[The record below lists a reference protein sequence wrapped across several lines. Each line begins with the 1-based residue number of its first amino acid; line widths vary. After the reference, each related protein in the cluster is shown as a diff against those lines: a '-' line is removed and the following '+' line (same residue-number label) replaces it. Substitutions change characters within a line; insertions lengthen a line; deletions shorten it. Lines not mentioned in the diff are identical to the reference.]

1 MASGKEIKQQIGS
14 IKNTQKITN
23 AMQMVAASKMRRA
36 QERMAASQPYA
47 KKIREVSHHV
57 AGGQMDVKHPY
68 LANRELKR
76 VGMIVVSSDRGLCGG
91 LNVNAFKTATNE
103 IKKYREEG
111 VEVAFC
117 PIGKKAV
124 GFFRRHGGEMLAT
137 KQDYGDAPE
146 LSDLVGS
153 MKVMLDA
160 YDEGKLD
167 RLVVI
172 SNEFINAM
180 TQKPVVRQ
188 LLPLVT
194 DDEQSDKE
202 EHQPKAEQGKI
213 WSYEYE
219 PDDPKVILNELLVR
233 YVESQI
239 YQAVVENIAC
249 EQSAR
254 MIAMKNATDNA
265 GQIIDDLQLAYNK
278 ARQAAITQE
287 ISEIVGGAA
296 AV

>member
-36 QERMAASQPYA
+36 QDRMAASQPYA
-47 KKIREVSHHV
+47 KKIREVCYHT
-57 AGGQMDVKHPY
+57 AEGQVDSTHPY
-68 LANRELKR
+68 LAKRDLKR
-76 VGMIVVSSDRGLCGG
+76 VGIIVVSTDRGLCGG
-91 LNVNAFKTATNE
+91 LNVNVFKAALGE
-103 IKKYREEG
+103 IKGYRDQG
-111 VEVAFC
+111 VDVAYC
-117 PIGKKAV
+117 GIGKKSV
-124 GFFRRHGGEMLAT
+124 SFFRRHGGEVLAT
-137 KQDYGDAPE
+137 ASDLGDAPE
-146 LSDLVGS
+146 LNDLLGGVR
-153 MKVMLDA
+153 VMLDA

-167 RLVVI
+167 RIVII
-172 SNEFINAM
+172 SNEFVNTM

-188 LLPLVT
+188 LVPLEPRSGE
-194 DDEQSDKE
+194 EQ
-202 EHQPKAEQGKI
+202 AGKMP
-213 WSYEYE
+213 WTYEYE
-219 PDDPKVILNELLVR
+219 PDDPTMILNELLTR
-233 YVESQI
+233 YVESQV

-254 MIAMKNATDNA
+254 MLAMKNATDNA
-265 GQIIDDLQLAYNK
+265 GQIIDDLQMVYNK